1 MMLGDVMLKT
11 VVPRELRVTLTTLD
25 SVSPMGG
32 SGMTLE
38 AILAIG
44 LVSTS

>member
-1 MMLGDVMLKT
+1 MLGDVTLKT
-11 VVPRELRVTLTTLD
+11 VVPREVCIALTTQD
-25 SVSPMGG
+25 SVGPMGE

-38 AILAIG
+38 VILAIG